1 MNKNIVA
8 SVLAAV
14 TIILNVYIM
23 FNGKS
28 EAGMIRQEQGRIKV
42 IAGIFL
48 ILSFVALTFGEYLG
62 LQ

>member
-23 FNGKS
+23 FKGKS
-28 EAGMIRQEQGRIKV
+28 EAGMTRQEQGRIKV

-48 ILSFVALTFGEYLG
+48 ILSLVALTFGEYLG

>member
-23 FNGKS
+23 FKGKS